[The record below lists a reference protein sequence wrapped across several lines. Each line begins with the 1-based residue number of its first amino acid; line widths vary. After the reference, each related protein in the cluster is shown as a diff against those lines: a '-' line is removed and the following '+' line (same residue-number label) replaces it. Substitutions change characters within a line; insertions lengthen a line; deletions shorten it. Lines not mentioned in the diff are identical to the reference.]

1 MAMQGSARTAGA
13 AMRGKRGAGR
23 SLRLDDQLCF
33 TLYTA
38 SRLVTAFYRPLLDE
52 LGLTYPQYL
61 VLLVLWERGPCQ
73 LKDVAA
79 ALDLDYGTLSP
90 LLKRLEAAGLVRRE
104 RRSDDERAVSLTLS
118 PAGES
123 LRASCAS
130 LPAQVA
136 QAMGLSPKGL
146 TQLKTAVQG
155 LAASIAATSRGR
167 GKTPA
172 RSLNDR

>member
-1 MAMQGSARTAGA
+1 
-13 AMRGKRGAGR
+13 
-23 SLRLDDQLCF
+23 LRLEEQLCF

-38 SRLVTAFYRPLLDE
+38 SRLVTAFYRPLLDA

-73 LKDVAA
+73 VKDVAA

-104 RRSDDERAVSLTLS
+104 RRGDDERAVSLSLT

-123 LRASCAS
+123 LRSSCAT

-136 QAMGLSPKGL
+136 EAMGLSSKGL
-146 TQLKTAVQG
+146 TQPRTAVRG
-155 LAASIAATSRGR
+155 LGASVAAANRARG
-167 GKTPA
+167 
-172 RSLNDR
+172 